1 MTSPTFSR
9 LVPVI
14 CKSALSEV
22 RPGRSI
28 MVRYFKGQR
37 DKSVKS
43 PTVIFVPGFMSHGQ
57 GLKAKYLADHC
68 SVKGLNYLCYD
79 PEGLFNLN

>member
-14 CKSALSEV
+14 CKSALSEA

-28 MVRYFKGQR
+28 MVRYFKGKLESKQ
-37 DKSVKS
+37 
-43 PTVIFVPGFMSHGQ
+43 TVIFVPGFMSHGQ
-57 GLKAKYLADHC
+57 GLKAKFLADHC
-68 SVKGLNYLCYD
+68 SVRGFNYLCYD
-79 PEGLFNLN
+79 PEGLFNIEKN